1 MISARTNFDRAQ
13 LLLAQRRYADAERE
27 LRQALAQDPHFA
39 LAHALLAEALLEQ
52 RRADEATNEA
62 GLAITLEPDLEVAH
76 YIMGR
81 VLLERNRPDEAEQAV
96 QRALQLARYPRTFG
110 LLAIIRFNRR
120 DWSGALAA
128 SDAGLAIDP
137 ENSGCLNLR
146 AMALRQ
152 LGLKDAADATLRG
165 ALENDPE
172 DSFAHAN
179 RGWSELHHGRPR
191 EALVHF
197 QEALRLDPSNDH
209 ARAGLVEA
217 MKARYLIYRLL
228 LGYFFFMGRL
238 ARTSQAAIVIGG
250 WIGFQVLNA
259 FGRANPGLAWV
270 TTPLIVAYVAF
281 ALMTWLAAPLMNL
294 LLRLHPVG
302 RHALSTEQRRT
313 TNVVGGLLLA
323 AAVAFAVSV
332 ATGRDGLQLLALYL
346 TIAALPGS
354 LIFRGDRGWPRWV
367 LAGMT
372 AAVVAIAVVISLA
385 VSKVIPPVNALHACG
400 YFVNVKVSIVKG
412 RCSSVGLP
420 AGPIGM

>member
-27 LRQALAQDPHFA
+27 LRQALSQDPHFA
-39 LAHALLAEALLEQ
+39 IAHALLAETLLEQ
-52 RRADEATNEA
+52 HRADEATSEA

-76 YIMGR
+76 YIMAR
-81 VLLERNRPDEAEQAV
+81 ILLERNRPDEAEYAV
-96 QRALQLARYPRTFG
+96 RQALQLARYPRTFG
-110 LLAIIRFNRR
+110 LLAIIRFNRQ
-120 DWSGALAA
+120 DWRGALAA
-128 SDAGLAIDP
+128 ADEGLAIDP
-137 ENSGCLNLR
+137 DHSGCLNLR

-152 LGLKDAADATLRG
+152 LGQRDAADATLRG
-165 ALENDPE
+165 ALERDPD
-172 DSFAHAN
+172 DSYTHAN
-179 RGWSELHHGRPR
+179 RGWTELHHGRAR

-197 QEALRLDPSNDH
+197 QEALRLDPTNDH

-238 ARTSQAAIVIGG
+238 ARSSQTVIIVGG
-250 WIGFQVLNA
+250 WIGFQVLRGFA
-259 FGRANPGLAWV
+259 RTNPELAWV
-270 TTPLIVAYVAF
+270 TTPLIVAYIAF

-323 AAVAFAVSV
+323 AATAYGLSLY
-332 ATGRDGLQLLALYL
+332 TGRDSLELLALYF

-372 AAVVAIAVVISLA
+372 ASVVVIAVVVWLA
-385 VSKVIPPVNALHACG
+385 AAGIIPKL
-400 YFVNVKVSIVKG
+400 
-412 RCSSVGLP
+412 VGLILLP
-420 AGPIGM
+420 LTIPLLLVCVFGSQFVVGVRVKR